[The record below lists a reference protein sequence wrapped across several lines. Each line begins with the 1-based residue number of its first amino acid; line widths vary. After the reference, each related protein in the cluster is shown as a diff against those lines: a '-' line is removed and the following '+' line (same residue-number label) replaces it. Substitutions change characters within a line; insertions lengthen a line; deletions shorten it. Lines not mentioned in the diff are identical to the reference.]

1 MENLQIN
8 ENKTI
13 KNIMK
18 GTGIALITT
27 VLLLLIFSIILT
39 YTNIDEKVINPVI
52 MIVTAISIL
61 LGSSL
66 GNIKIKKNGLINGGT
81 IGAIVLMLLYTY
93 FVNKYLGMDYS
104 YMYIGGIGLI
114 LSLVG
119 QIGDF
124 SASSIKRYV
133 DIKDYSNLI
142 PGHGGMLDRIDSL
155 IFLAPFA
162 YALFTIL

>member
-81 IGAIVLMLLYTY
+81 IGAIYIVTIYLISSIINWKFLLNIQSI
-93 FVNKYLGMDYS
+93 FMIIIAIVFGIL
-104 YMYIGGIGLI
+104 GGILG
-114 LSLVG
+114 VNR
-119 QIGDF
+119 
-124 SASSIKRYV
+124 K
-133 DIKDYSNLI
+133 
-142 PGHGGMLDRIDSL
+142 
-155 IFLAPFA
+155 
-162 YALFTIL
+162 